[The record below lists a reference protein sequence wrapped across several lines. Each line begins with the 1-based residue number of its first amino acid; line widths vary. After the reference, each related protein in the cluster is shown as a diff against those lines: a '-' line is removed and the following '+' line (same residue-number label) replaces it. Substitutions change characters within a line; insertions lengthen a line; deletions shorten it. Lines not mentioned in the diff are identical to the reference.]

1 MDALRCDYQ
10 REEGIQESSEGRK
23 TLLSK
28 SVKKELQ
35 VKVVSPKGRMLL
47 LNVIKSPINS
57 CIHGFSATGF

>member
-10 REEGIQESSEGRK
+10 REEGIQESSVGRK

-47 LNVIKSPINS
+47 LNVIKSPINF
-57 CIHGFSATGF
+57 CIHCFLATGF